1 VNEASPAFERLLGYL
16 RESRGFDFT
25 GYKRAS
31 LVRRVDHR
39 MSGLGV
45 ATLEDYQDYLE
56 VHPEEFTHLFNTIL
70 INATEFFR
78 DADAWEYLRT
88 ELLPGLLTQQN
99 QGVIRVWSAGCAS
112 GQEAY
117 SLAMLMAD
125 ALGPEEF
132 RQRVKIYATDVDE
145 EALAYARTASYTERE
160 LRGLPPETRERY
172 FEPNGARQSFRKEF
186 RRSVIFGR
194 NDLVQDAPI
203 SHVDLL
209 VCRNTLMYFNAETQ
223 AKILGRLRF
232 ALNAEGVLFL
242 GKAELLLSHSS
253 TFVPVEVR
261 RRFFRKLPNTGRR
274 ESRSAEGIGGLEPL
288 ALADPHRIRELALM
302 SSPAAQVVLDTTGRL
317 SMSNHRAEVLFGIGM
332 RDVGRPFQDLEISYR
347 PVELRSVIDEATAS
361 GRPVWARE
369 MNWRRVGSDPK
380 IFDIQVVPLATEN
393 GAPVGVTVIFND
405 VTHYRQLQSELEF
418 ANRQLESAYHEL
430 QSSNEELE
438 TTNEELQSTVEELET
453 TNEELQSSNEEL
465 ETMNEELQSMND
477 ELHSSNEQLR
487 SRTDQVAGLNQ
498 FLEGV
503 LTSLRAGV
511 AVVDPAQ
518 RVLAW
523 NRSAADLWGVRAD
536 EAIGQSLSD
545 LDIGLPV
552 DALRPALRR
561 ILEGGAVDE
570 QGLILDA
577 VNRRGR
583 TVQVRTA
590 VSPLLGA
597 NEAITGAIILM
608 EVR

>member
-1 VNEASPAFERLLGYL
+1 
-16 RESRGFDFT
+16 
-25 GYKRAS
+25 
-31 LVRRVDHR
+31 
-39 MSGLGV
+39 
-45 ATLEDYQDYLE
+45 
-56 VHPEEFTHLFNTIL
+56 
-70 INATEFFR
+70 
-78 DADAWEYLRT
+78 
-88 ELLPGLLTQQN
+88 
-99 QGVIRVWSAGCAS
+99 
-112 GQEAY
+112 
-117 SLAMLMAD
+117 
-125 ALGPEEF
+125 
-132 RQRVKIYATDVDE
+132 
-145 EALAYARTASYTERE
+145 
-160 LRGLPPETRERY
+160 
-172 FEPNGARQSFRKEF
+172 
-186 RRSVIFGR
+186 VIFGR

-232 ALNAEGVLFL
+232 ALNAEGLLFL

-253 TFVPVEVR
+253 TFSPVEVR
-261 RRFFRKLPNTGRR
+261 RRFFRKLPSPGRR
-274 ESRSAEGIGGLEPL
+274 ELRAADGCGVLEPL
-288 ALADPHRIRELALM
+288 TVADPYRIRELALM

-347 PVELRSVIDEATAS
+347 PIELRSVIDEATAS

-380 IFDIQVVPLATEN
+380 IFDVQVVPLATET
-393 GAPVGVTVIFND
+393 GIPVGVTVIFND
-405 VTHYRQLQSELEF
+405 VTQYRELQGELEF
-418 ANRQLESAYHEL
+418 ANRQLESAYHDL

-453 TNEELQSSNEEL
+453 TNEELQSTNEEL

-487 SRTDQVAGLNQ
+487 ARTEQVAGLNQ
-498 FLEGV
+498 FLEAV

-523 NRSAADLWGVRAD
+523 NRTATDLWGVRDD
-536 EAIGQSLSD
+536 EAIGRSLSD

-552 DALRPALRR
+552 DALRPSLRR
-561 ILEGGAVDE
+561 TLEGGDVDE
-570 QGLILDA
+570 QGVTLDA

-583 TVQVRTA
+583 TVQVRVS
-590 VSPLLGA
+590 VSPLLGTGA
-597 NEAITGAIILM
+597 AISGAIILM
-608 EVR
+608 EVL